1 MVAVSTGRCHNSYFQ
16 MIQAILQGVSSVLK
30 TTNLFEELDHVTD
43 YWSPRIIAR
52 VNDQYVKV
60 AKLKGTLTW
69 HKHDDEDELFHIIK
83 GSLTIE
89 YENENVQLE
98 EGDMHVV
105 PKGVMHNPVADDECW
120 IALIEP
126 VTTKHTGDVIVE
138 KTKTLDQ
145 QLSQ

>member
-1 MVAVSTGRCHNSYFQ
+1 MTQSGRCHDTYFQ
-16 MIQAILQGVSSVLK
+16 VIQADRRGVFSVLR
-30 TTNLFEELDHVTD
+30 TSNLLEELNHVTD

-83 GSLTIE
+83 GNLTIE
-89 YENENVQLE
+89 YENESVQLE

-120 IALIEP
+120 IALIET
-126 VTTKHTGDVIVE
+126 VTTKHTGDVVVE
-138 KTKTLDQ
+138 KTKSLDQ